1 MRDEIYKICMDAEII
16 SKLIWFREIHGYG
29 DNDADSDVTLVSD
42 DEHVKIYSKEWY
54 ISNKVKV
61 KINQQCYSCLCRYTN
76 TQFYFLDAV
85 NSSRK

>member
-16 SKLIWFREIHGYG
+16 SKLIWFREIHSYG

-54 ISNKVKV
+54 I
-61 KINQQCYSCLCRYTN
+61 
-76 TQFYFLDAV
+76 
-85 NSSRK
+85 